1 MVRSGGVKEA
11 KEANGSSEAS
21 DAVLL
26 RAHRPRYKGVRMRK
40 WGKWVAEIRQ
50 PNSRDRIWLGSYAT
64 AEEAARAY
72 DAAVSCL
79 RGPSALLN
87 FPDVP
92 PEIPSSAAAG
102 GEGGVVSASQVQM
115 AAARHAQGHRTAPA
129 TETPTCYGG
138 SSADVRQIAP
148 NSGGGGEG
156 ISGSATD
163 GCYYGT
169 EHGVFG
175 SYAILNPP

>member
-1 MVRSGGVKEA
+1 MVRTGGA
-11 KEANGSSEAS
+11 KETNDRSRAS
-21 DAVLL
+21 NAVL
-26 RAHRPRYKGVRMRK
+26 RAHHHRYKGVRMRK

-72 DAAVSCL
+72 DAAVFCL

-92 PEIPSSAAAG
+92 PEVPSSAAG
-102 GEGGVVSASQVQM
+102 GGGGGVSASQVQM
-115 AAARHAQGHRTAPA
+115 AAARHARGHRAASAA
-129 TETPTCYGG
+129 TETSTCSHVEPCGG
-138 SSADVRQIAP
+138 RSPDVLQTAP
-148 NSGGGGEG
+148 NGGGGGGGEG
-156 ISGSATD
+156 GLSGFATD
-163 GCYYGT
+163 GCYCRT

-175 SYAILNPP
+175 PYTI